1 VKRLFLPFFLLCGI
15 AAAQPPAA
23 VPTGLSGPNY
33 QTAVNAWFT
42 YLNANK
48 QATITGAPGSWPAS
62 FFSLNGLTGGTQTF
76 TNDTNITIV
85 SGGTEHVLTWV
96 GALAKGR
103 QHAATIYSDQA
114 NAYGAGFKQ
123 TFTSN
128 STTAAVNFAPYAGDP
143 SSLFDGDHWYN
154 SATGLFKARIA
165 SSTKT
170 FLFTDGNAATA
181 TALAA
186 NGTNCSAGSYPL
198 GVDASGN
205 AEGCTVAGGGGGNGV
220 TPCVPV
226 SASGTTFTCAPGTAL
241 ASYANGTTLYF
252 IPDVACTGGATT
264 VNVSSLGAKSIKMS
278 DGSTNPLAGNCAA
291 STPVTLTYDGTVFR
305 LPFVQPY
312 SSLDSSCTSNPGAI
326 INCTMAYTKYSGQ
339 SATSYGSA
347 IASIAE
353 PVDPR
358 TAIINVTTPFTTN
371 LTTITALT
379 LSLGTASNS
388 TAYTQQFQV
397 GFPVTSGSGCS
408 AGTLTIVSAT
418 PISNYASITSV
429 AVSNVTPSNYNAT
442 YTPSWSNNTTF
453 TVAGT
458 SCSGSYTSGGMIGI
472 TGFVSGGATQP
483 GAMSGSTT
491 LDLYMSVVNAAPG
504 NLTGIT
510 AGSAKAYFGGVSLQ

>member
-205 AEGCTVAGGGGGNGV
+205 AEGCTVAQHTISIPIAGTPIVTGTGSVGIPDTANFSCTINKAQMSANASGSITVDIWKAAGAVPNSGNKI
-220 TPCVPV
+220 
-226 SASGTTFTCAPGTAL
+226 SASA
-241 ASYANGTTLYF
+241 
-252 IPDVACTGGATT
+252 
-264 VNVSSLGAKSIKMS
+264 
-278 DGSTNPLAGNCAA
+278 
-291 STPVTLTYDGTVFR
+291 PVTL
-305 LPFVQPY
+305 
-312 SSLDSSCTSNPGAI
+312 SSAQ
-326 INCTMAYTKYSGQ
+326 INQNS
-339 SATSYGSA
+339 
-347 IASIAE
+347 
-353 PVDPR
+353 
-358 TAIINVTTPFTTN
+358 
-371 LTTITALT
+371 ALT
-379 LSLGTASNS
+379 SWTTA
-388 TAYTQQFQV
+388 
-397 GFPVTSGSGCS
+397 VTSGDVFWASVATVDGS
-408 AGTLTIVSAT
+408 LVSA
-418 PISNYASITSV
+418 
-429 AVSNVTPSNYNAT
+429 
-442 YTPSWSNNTTF
+442 
-453 TVAGT
+453 
-458 SCSGSYTSGGMIGI
+458 
-472 TGFVSGGATQP
+472 
-483 GAMSGSTT
+483 
-491 LDLYMSVVNAAPG
+491 VVK
-504 NLTGIT
+504 LTC
-510 AGSAKAYFGGVSLQ
+510 Q